1 LKHLHHRAGRRR
13 RRNSSRIWE
22 SAVIIRGIGFLLLVV
37 ICVAGVRWISGGT
50 YRSAFQST
58 ASTSAKP
65 VSLAALAG
73 PSAGAITVR
82 NRRTVYPY
90 SVVPGGVSSPAELR
104 EAAAHDLTVAAHY
117 AEFNYAR
124 GRVVEVTR
132 PRLVYLSY
140 RRGNHVYWTRKQV
153 SLHQGE
159 KLLTDGR
166 ITARTR
172 CANQVSVLPQAQ
184 TSPEEPSMAELDRPD
199 AVASGMER
207 FPMALDSSLL
217 NFDPGMPIGPG
228 SPMGSTFAG
237 TPPGV
242 FIPLPIGGPVAGP
255 GGGCPSTKAK
265 SGSSKEKNC
274 TPEPPTPP
282 PPAVPEP
289 GSIVLMLSGAAA
301 ILARYRMNN
310 R

>member
-1 LKHLHHRAGRRR
+1 
-13 RRNSSRIWE
+13 
-22 SAVIIRGIGFLLLVV
+22 LLV
-37 ICVAGVRWISGGT
+37 ILCVAGVRWISGGF
-50 YRSAFQST
+50 YLSVYHST
-58 ASTSAKP
+58 TSTSAKP
-65 VSLAALAG
+65 VSLSALAG
-73 PSAGAITVR
+73 PPAGTVTVR

-90 SVVPGGVSSPAELR
+90 SVVPGGVTSPAELR
-104 EAAAHDLTVAAHY
+104 EAAARDLTVAAHY

-124 GRVVEVTR
+124 GRVVEVTH

-172 CANQVSVLPQAQ
+172 CANQVSVLPQAE

-199 AVASGMER
+199 AVASGIER
-207 FPMALDSSLL
+207 FPTALDSSLL

-255 GGGCPSTKAK
+255 GPGGGCSSSKPNTASAK
-265 SGSSKEKNC
+265 SNNC
-274 TPEPPTPP
+274 TPEPP

-289 GSIVLMLSGAAA
+289 GSIVLVLSGAAA
-301 ILARYRMNN
+301 ILARYRMKN